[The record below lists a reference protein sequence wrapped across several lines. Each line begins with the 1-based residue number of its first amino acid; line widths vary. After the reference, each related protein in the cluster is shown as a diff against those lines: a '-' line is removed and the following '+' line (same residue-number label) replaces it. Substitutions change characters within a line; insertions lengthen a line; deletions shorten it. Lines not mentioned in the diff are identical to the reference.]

1 VTLKKHF
8 ILILAALCILFSA
21 CTLGG
26 LSDEQLEGTAHNI
39 SSTWIALTL
48 TALPTNTALPTDTS
62 EPTSTST
69 PEPSPSPSETGTD
82 LPTTG
87 PTFVPTWTPYGQSDP
102 GAFEEAKSDKA
113 DLNAPLL
120 LDNQSGEDVHFTLL
134 TPYYQEYEFGKNMT
148 LILPEGTYTFRAKVD
163 KNSYSGSFAIT
174 NGDKHVLTFY
184 TNKYHFSTP

>member
-1 VTLKKHF
+1 MKKP
-8 ILILAALCILFSA
+8 LALTSAAFCVLLSA
-21 CTLGG
+21 CTLGS
-26 LSDEQLEGTAHNI
+26 LSAEQLEGTARDL

-48 TALPTNTALPTDTS
+48 TALPTNTTQPSDTPQPTA
-62 EPTSTST
+62 TST
-69 PEPSPSPSETGTD
+69 PEPSATPMETATVF
-82 LPTTG
+82 PTMG
-87 PTFVPTWTPYGQSDP
+87 PTFAPTWTPYGQADP
-102 GAFEEAKSDKA
+102 GAFEEAKADKA

-120 LDNQSGEDVHFTLL
+120 LENQSGKEVLFTLL
-134 TPYYQEYEFGKNMT
+134 SPIYQEYEFSKSMT